1 MADSIMSEYDTLKLE
16 MAANEIQNCYNHINR
31 QDSEAKKY
39 ISLIIVYVMTSEEV
53 VGTEDWN
60 VAEKAIT
67 SKINI
72 GNNILREILKLVF
85 EKLHQS
91 QFWKITPEFIRELG
105 LLCIELI
112 IYRTFENSRIE

>member
-1 MADSIMSEYDTLKLE
+1 MSEYATLKLE
-16 MAANEIQNCYNHINR
+16 MAADEILNCYNHISR

-53 VGTEDWN
+53 AGTEDWN
-60 VAEKAIT
+60 VAEKAIE

-72 GNNILREILKLVF
+72 SNSILREILKLVF

-91 QFWKITPEFIRELG
+91 PFWEITPEFIRELG
-105 LLCIELI
+105 ILCIKLI
-112 IYRTFENSRIE
+112 VYRTFENYRSE

>member
-53 VGTEDWN
+53 AGTEDWN

-72 GNNILREILKLVF
+72 INSILQEILKLIF

-91 QFWKITPEFIRELG
+91 PFWKITPEFIRELG

>member
-1 MADSIMSEYDTLKLE
+1 MSEYDTLKLE
-16 MAANEIQNCYNHINR
+16 MAANEIQNCYNNINR

-53 VGTEDWN
+53 AGTEDWN

-72 GNNILREILKLVF
+72 INSILQEILKLIF

-91 QFWKITPEFIRELG
+91 PFWKITPEFIRELG